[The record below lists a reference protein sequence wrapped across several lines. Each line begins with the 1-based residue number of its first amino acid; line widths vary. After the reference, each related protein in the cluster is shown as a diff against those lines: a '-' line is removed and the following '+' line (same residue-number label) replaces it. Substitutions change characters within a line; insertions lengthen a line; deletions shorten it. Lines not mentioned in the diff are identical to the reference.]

1 VSCNLGVA
9 CIIWNNKIQINCDY
23 IVNMQKYKGFLDA
36 HEVFIIAFFI
46 ATILTL
52 YSHYY
57 AKHDMIKSQESE
69 LSSQQLIKLY
79 ATRFIHYFISF
90 FIWTYAY
97 FAKVVFFNDCI
108 FGIFVFVQ
116 IFQWII
122 FKECGFSIMEKTIL
136 ESSYVVGSDITFQP
150 FFSLVDKYIPTGR
163 FPLSLSYSPSRFEES
178 PILCRFAS
186 GVLHNELQYSI
197 VAGTFI
203 FVTLR
208 LTVWR
213 K

>member
-1 VSCNLGVA
+1 
-9 CIIWNNKIQINCDY
+9 
-23 IVNMQKYKGFLDA
+23 MQKYEGFLDM
-36 HEVFIIAFFI
+36 HEVFIIALLVAI
-46 ATILTL
+46 LLTL
-52 YSHYY
+52 YAYFF
-57 AKHDMIKSQESE
+57 AKHEIIKKQESE

-79 ATRFIHYFISF
+79 AIRCIHYFITFS
-90 FIWTYAY
+90 IWIYAY
-97 FAKVVFFNDCI
+97 FAKVILLNDSI
-108 FGIFVFVQ
+108 FGIFVFAQ

-122 FKECGFSIMEKTIL
+122 FKECGFSIMEKTLL
-136 ESSYVVGSDITFQP
+136 ETSYVVGSDITFQP
-150 FFSLVDKYIPTGR
+150 FFVLIDKYIPTGR
-163 FPLSLSYSPSRFEES
+163 SPWNVSCSPSRFKES

-203 FVTLR
+203 FAALR